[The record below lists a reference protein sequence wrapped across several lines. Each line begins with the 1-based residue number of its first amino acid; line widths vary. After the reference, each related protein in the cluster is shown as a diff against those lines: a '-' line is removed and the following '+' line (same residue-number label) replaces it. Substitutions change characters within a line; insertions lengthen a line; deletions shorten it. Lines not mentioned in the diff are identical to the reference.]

1 MMLLTVL
8 INTMMAKKWFG
19 RRGSTTTTKHFDSL
33 MIFAAVMMLFLV
45 LSIEFM
51 IKWNK
56 ISGVNSLAS
65 VGQLIPLLIG
75 IGGLISV
82 YMEWEWKT
90 SKPGDCAGQT
100 GHCAGKEGHCIAKE
114 NVGSQGQQPDP
125 ANPTLPSILRE
136 KIQAWL

>member
-1 MMLLTVL
+1 MLLARL
-8 INTMMAKKWFG
+8 ISQKKAKKYVA
-19 RRGSTTTTKHFDSL
+19 RRGCITTKNFDSF
-33 MIFAAVMMLFLV
+33 MILAVVIMLFLV
-45 LSIEFM
+45 FSIEFM
-51 IKWNK
+51 IRWNK

-114 NVGSQGQQPDP
+114 KAGSQGQQPDP

-136 KIQAWL
+136 KLQTWLYT

>member
-1 MMLLTVL
+1 M
-8 INTMMAKKWFG
+8 ISHKKAKKMFG
-19 RRGSTTTTKHFDSL
+19 RRGYWRTTEHFDSF
-33 MIFAAVMMLFLV
+33 MIFTTVMMLFLV

-51 IKWNK
+51 IRWNK

-82 YMEWEWKT
+82 YTAWEWKT

-100 GHCAGKEGHCIAKE
+100 GHCAGKEGHCIAKDME
-114 NVGSQGQQPDP
+114 KVGSQGP
-125 ANPTLPSILRE
+125 
-136 KIQAWL
+136 